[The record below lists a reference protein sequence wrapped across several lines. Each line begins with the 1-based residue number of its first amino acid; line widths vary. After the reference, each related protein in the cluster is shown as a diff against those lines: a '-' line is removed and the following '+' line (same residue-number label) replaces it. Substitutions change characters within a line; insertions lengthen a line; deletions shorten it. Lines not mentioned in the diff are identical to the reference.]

1 MNAVLKQ
8 SLIKVSEITALFW
21 VTKILATT
29 FGETAGD
36 ALSMSLNLGYL
47 ISTLIFALIFI
58 GFLVLQISSERY
70 KPALYWATIIASTT
84 VGTTLA
90 DFVDRS
96 LGIGYLG
103 GSSILLG
110 LVLLSL
116 GIWYKTEHSISPY
129 SVDKPRVEIFYWM
142 TITFSQTLGTALGDW
157 SADTAG
163 LGYVGGIVLF
173 SSLILIILCLHYWI
187 KAPQTLLFW
196 AAFVLTRPLGA
207 VVGDFLDKPLDH
219 GGLNLSRFTAS
230 FVLLVGICLFVY
242 LSNRFQNQQ
251 RQH

>member
-8 SLIKVSEITALFW
+8 SLIKVPEITALFW

-103 GSSILLG
+103 GSTILLG

-129 SVDKPRVEIFYWM
+129 SVDKPRVEIF
-142 TITFSQTLGTALGDW
+142 
-157 SADTAG
+157 
-163 LGYVGGIVLF
+163 GGVSKSMLKKSRLNF
-173 SSLILIILCLHYWI
+173 
-187 KAPQTLLFW
+187 
-196 AAFVLTRPLGA
+196 
-207 VVGDFLDKPLDH
+207 DK
-219 GGLNLSRFTAS
+219 
-230 FVLLVGICLFVY
+230 IEKCK
-242 LSNRFQNQQ
+242 
-251 RQH
+251 

>member
-1 MNAVLKQ
+1 MSAYFLKHHQ
-8 SLIKVSEITALFW
+8 
-21 VTKILATT
+21 
-29 FGETAGD
+29 
-36 ALSMSLNLGYL
+36 
-47 ISTLIFALIFI
+47 
-58 GFLVLQISSERY
+58 
-70 KPALYWATIIASTT
+70 
-84 VGTTLA
+84 
-90 DFVDRS
+90 
-96 LGIGYLG
+96 
-103 GSSILLG
+103 
-110 LVLLSL
+110 
-116 GIWYKTEHSISPY
+116 
-129 SVDKPRVEIFYWM
+129 IFYWM

-173 SSLILIILCLHYWI
+173 SSLILIILCLHYWK

-219 GGLNLSRFTAS
+219 GGLDLSRFTAS

-251 RQH
+251 LQH